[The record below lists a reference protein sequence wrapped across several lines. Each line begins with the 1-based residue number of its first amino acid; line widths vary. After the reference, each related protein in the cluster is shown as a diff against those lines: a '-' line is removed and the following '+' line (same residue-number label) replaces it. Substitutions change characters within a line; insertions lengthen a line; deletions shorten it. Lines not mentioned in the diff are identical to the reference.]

1 MANRP
6 GKFENVNKFKSHEVK
21 FRDQLRNCE
30 DVLFEEGMGIA
41 FLSCNPERDQWNTVM
56 VCSFPLFIFKT
67 KLSLGFEDSHLQ
79 GTFATALDKRDG
91 EDSPNIWIYDYST
104 PNIPDSDALKPLVL
118 SNYDNAADFQPLG
131 IEFDAVTS
139 TLYVINHSR
148 NSGNIIEVFQVSV
161 QDAVARYMQTLKHP
175 LIYTPNSIHSL
186 GEGKLLVTNDHYVGA
201 LISPL
206 ISQVETFAGIPG
218 GSVVY
223 TDIHNPSHTKTLV
236 RVPFANGIAMLN
248 SSTVAVASSA
258 KMGVNLY
265 TFSPDT
271 TNLYFRKYIRAP
283 SSVDNLS
290 VDASGKLLMAG
301 HPFAASLMKVSKARA
316 KCNMRGS
323 EEEKKACE
331 CTAASFVA
339 EWSESGGLNTL
350 YKNSGEEFC
359 SSSTYARD
367 VGRGVGIVTGLYD
380 KGLLVARDDPIT
392 VE

>member
-1 MANRP
+1 M
-6 GKFENVNKFKSHEVK
+6 
-21 FRDQLRNCE
+21 
-30 DVLFEEGMGIA
+30 
-41 FLSCNPERDQWNTVM
+41 
-56 VCSFPLFIFKT
+56 
-67 KLSLGFEDSHLQ
+67 
-79 GTFATALDKRDG
+79 
-91 EDSPNIWIYDYST
+91 
-104 PNIPDSDALKPLVL
+104 
-118 SNYDNAADFQPLG
+118 G
-131 IEFDAVTS
+131 IEFDAATS

-161 QDAVARYMQTLKHP
+161 QDAVAKYVQTLKHP

-186 GEGKLLVTNDHYVGA
+186 GDGKLLVTNDHYIGS

-248 SSTVAVASSA
+248 STTVAVASSA
-258 KMGVNLY
+258 KMGVNFY

-271 TNLYFRKYIRAP
+271 IKLHFRKFIRAP

-301 HPFAASLMKVSKARA
+301 HPFAPGLMKVSKARA
-316 KCNMRGS
+316 KCNIQGS
-323 EEEKKACE
+323 EDEKQACE

-339 EWSESGGLNTL
+339 EWSETGGLKTL
-350 YKNSGEEFC
+350 YKNNGQEFC
-359 SSSTYARD
+359 SSSTFARD
-367 VGRGVGIVTGLYD
+367 VGRGVGIITGLYD
-380 KGLLVARDDPIT
+380 RGILVSKDDPIT
-392 VE
+392 VQ